1 MRRAPRGRSETLA
14 ETLAATLAATL
25 AEPLAATLATTLAAA
40 LAAGALAASLGAG
53 VAGCRDGAVA
63 PAPSPTSLGRAAVRA
78 DGGLALLLDDG
89 ASLPPASVRAAVAAE
104 GLIVSYA
111 MPDEWAN
118 QGGLWR
124 DFSAAWG
131 LRHLDTDM
139 SSVEELQKFA
149 AERRK
154 PVADVGDIGI
164 SFGPLARQMGLC
176 APFRNSHFDE
186 IPANLKDPDGCWAT
200 AYYGVIAF
208 VVNRRLVPTPPRS
221 FADLEG
227 PRYRCSVTIDDPR
240 MAAQGLAGVVG
251 AAYAMGGSE
260 HDVRPGVDFFA
271 RLVRSGNYKPAKPSL
286 ANIQS
291 GEIPIAVLWDFVGL
305 AYRDRI
311 GSEQPIEVIIPEDG
325 AVAGPYAAVINRLAP
340 HPVAA
345 RALNEWVFS
354 DAGQLSYARGYA
366 RPVRKVAL
374 PPDVAAR
381 SLPESQYRTVRFLG
395 DYRALDRAK
404 SVVRAEWG
412 PKVLAQ

>member
-1 MRRAPRGRSETLA
+1 MPRAHRGR
-14 ETLAATLAATL
+14 AT
-25 AEPLAATLATTLAAA
+25 PLAAA
-40 LAAGALAASLGAG
+40 LAAAALAGAIGVCVGAGGCRGDAGALPTTPAGRG
-53 VAGCRDGAVA
+53 VAGEQG
-63 PAPSPTSLGRAAVRA
+63 

-89 ASLPPASVRAAVAAE
+89 TRLPPAAMRAAVKAE
-104 GLIVSYA
+104 GQIVSYA

-124 DFSAAWG
+124 DFGAAWG
-131 LRHLDTDM
+131 VRHLDTDM

-154 PVADVGDIGI
+154 PVADVGDIGV
-164 SFGPLARQMGLC
+164 SFGPLAKALGLC
-176 APFRNSHFDE
+176 AHYRSAHFAE
-186 IPANLKDPDGCWAT
+186 IPPNLKDPDGCWAV

-208 VVNRRLVPTPPRS
+208 VVNRRLVPEAPRR

-227 PRYRCSVTIDDPR
+227 PRYRCAVTIDDPR

-260 HDVRPGVDFFA
+260 HDVQPGVDFFA

-291 GEIPIAVLWDFVGL
+291 GEIPIAILWDFVGL
-305 AYRDRI
+305 AYRDRV

-325 AVAGPYAAVINRLAP
+325 AVAGPYAAIINRSAP
-340 HPVAA
+340 HPAAA

-354 DAGQLSYARGYA
+354 DAGQRSYARGYA
-366 RPVRKVAL
+366 RPVRKVA
-374 PPDVAAR
+374 PPPEVAAR
-381 SLPESQYRTVRFLG
+381 GLPDTQYRSVRFLS

-404 SVVRAEWG
+404 AVVRAEWG

>member
-1 MRRAPRGRSETLA
+1 M
-14 ETLAATLAATL
+14 
-25 AEPLAATLATTLAAA
+25 TLAAA
-40 LAAGALAASLGAG
+40 LAAVALAGALAGGA
-53 VAGCRDGAVA
+53 AGCRDDVA
-63 PAPSPTSLGRAAVRA
+63 ALPATPAGRGTVGELA
-78 DGGLALLLDDG
+78 DGGLSLLLGDG
-89 ASLPPASVRAAVAAE
+89 TRLAPAAVRAAVAAE
-104 GLIVSYA
+104 RQIVSYA

-124 DFSAAWG
+124 DFGAAWG
-131 LRHLDTDM
+131 VRHLDTDM

-164 SFGPLARQMGLC
+164 SFGPLAKSLGLC
-176 APFRNSHFDE
+176 AHYRSAHFDE
-186 IPANLKDPDGCWAT
+186 IPQSLKDPDGCWAV

-208 VVNRRLVPTPPRS
+208 AVNRRLVPEPPRR
-221 FADLEG
+221 FADLLG

-291 GEIPIAVLWDFVGL
+291 GEIPIAILWDFVGL
-305 AYRDRI
+305 AYRDRV

-325 AVAGPYAAVINRLAP
+325 AVAGPYAAIINRFAP
-340 HPVAA
+340 HPATA

-374 PPDVAAR
+374 PPELAAR
-381 SLPESQYRTVRFLG
+381 GLPESQYRSVRFLS
-395 DYRALDRAK
+395 DYRALDNAK
-404 SVVRAEWG
+404 AVVRAEWG

>member
-1 MRRAPRGRSETLA
+1 V
-14 ETLAATLAATL
+14 LAATVAG
-25 AEPLAATLATTLAAA
+25 AAA
-40 LAAGALAASLGAG
+40 CHDQAAPLPSGPAARG
-53 VAGCRDGAVA
+53 VAGE
-63 PAPSPTSLGRAAVRA
+63 LA
-78 DGGLALLLDDG
+78 DGGLALVLDDD
-89 ASLPPASVRAAVAAE
+89 ARLAPAAVRAAMAAE
-104 GLIVSYA
+104 GRIVSYA

-118 QGGLWR
+118 QAGLWR
-124 DFSAAWG
+124 DFTGAWG
-131 LRHLDTDM
+131 VRHLDTDM

-164 SFGPLARQMGLC
+164 SFGPLAKQLGLC
-176 APFRNSHFDE
+176 APYRSARFHE
-186 IPANLKDPDGCWAT
+186 VPANLKDPDGCWTA

-208 VVNRRLVPTPPRS
+208 VVNRRLVPDPPRR

-240 MAAQGLAGVVG
+240 MSAQGLAGVVG

-271 RLVRSGNYKPAKPSL
+271 RLVREGNYKPAKPSL

-291 GEIPIAVLWDFVGL
+291 GEIPIAILWDFVGL
-305 AYRDRI
+305 EYRDRI
-311 GSEQPIEVIIPEDG
+311 GAEQPIEVIIPADG
-325 AVAGPYAAVINRLAP
+325 AVAGPYAAVINRFAP
-340 HPVAA
+340 HPAAA

-354 DAGQLSYARGYA
+354 DAGQVSYARGYA

-381 SLPESQYRTVRFLG
+381 ALPESQYRAVRFLS

-404 SVVRAEWG
+404 AVVRAEWG

>member
-1 MRRAPRGRSETLA
+1 MLA
-14 ETLAATLAATL
+14 
-25 AEPLAATLATTLAAA
+25 AAA
-40 LAAGALAASLGAG
+40 LAGAGG
-53 VAGCRDGAVA
+53 VAGCHEESAPLPSGPTARGVA
-63 PAPSPTSLGRAAVRA
+63 GEHA
-78 DGGLALLLDDG
+78 DGGVALVLDDG
-89 ASLPPASVRAAVAAE
+89 TRLPPAAMRAAVAAE
-104 GLIVSYA
+104 GRIVSYA

-124 DFSAAWG
+124 DFGAAWG
-131 LRHLDTDM
+131 VRHLDTDM

-164 SFGPLARQMGLC
+164 SFGPLAKQLGLC
-176 APFRNSHFDE
+176 ARYRSARFDE
-186 IPANLKDPDGCWAT
+186 IPANLKDPDGCWAA

-208 VVNRRLVPTPPRS
+208 VVNRRLVPEPPRR

-271 RLVRSGNYKPAKPSL
+271 RLVRAGNYKPAKPSL

-291 GEIPIAVLWDFVGL
+291 GEIPIAILWDFVGL
-305 AYRDRI
+305 EYRDRV

-325 AVAGPYAAVINRLAP
+325 AVAGPYAAVINRFAP
-340 HPVAA
+340 HPAAA

-354 DAGQLSYARGYA
+354 DAGQVSYARGYA

-374 PPDVAAR
+374 PPDLAAR
-381 SLPESQYRTVRFLG
+381 ALPESQYRTVRFLS

-404 SVVRAEWG
+404 AVVRAEWG